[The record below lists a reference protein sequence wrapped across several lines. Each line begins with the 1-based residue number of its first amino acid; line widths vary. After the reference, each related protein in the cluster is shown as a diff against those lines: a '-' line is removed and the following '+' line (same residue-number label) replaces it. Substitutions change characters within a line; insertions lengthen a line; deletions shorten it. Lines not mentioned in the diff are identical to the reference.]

1 LPILLSLSSNQ
12 MLVEPGPGFTFLT
25 LSNAQAGVFD
35 SPLMSALAGFN
46 ANLPNNPVHIE
57 VK

>member
-1 LPILLSLSSNQ
+1 
-12 MLVEPGPGFTFLT
+12 MRVEPGPGFTSLT
-25 LSNAQAGVFD
+25 LSDVQAGAVD
-35 SPLMSALAGFN
+35 SPLVSALAGFN